1 MIIIEKYGFQLS
13 TYDGITSVLPYL
25 LDLQKCWLHVIL
37 SFVGGLLVD
46 QSQPKLSTG
55 FTCFLLV
62 FPRVI
67 ISLMPKLLF

>member
-25 LDLQKCWLHVIL
+25 LQKCWLHVIL
-37 SFVGGLLVD
+37 SFLGGRLVD

-62 FPRVI
+62 FNFTLKI
-67 ISLMPKLLF
+67 MYLND